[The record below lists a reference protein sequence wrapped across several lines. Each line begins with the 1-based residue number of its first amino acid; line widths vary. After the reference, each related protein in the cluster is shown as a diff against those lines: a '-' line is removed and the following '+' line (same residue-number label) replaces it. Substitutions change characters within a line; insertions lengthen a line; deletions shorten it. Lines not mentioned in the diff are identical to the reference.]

1 MLTHPI
7 SVDIT
12 HSKQDPPFLAI
23 SIIDFERGLRF
34 YALGLH
40 FLLTRF
46 LGDRGGSHLEMGEP
60 KRSLPPSA

>member
-1 MLTHPI
+1 MLTHPR
-7 SVDIT
+7 
-12 HSKQDPPFLAI
+12 P
-23 SIIDFERGLRF
+23 IIDFERGLRF
-34 YALGLH
+34 YALGRH